1 MNNRDLI
8 TSSGQIIPYKSLPL
22 YSGSSVI
29 NPENSRDNLIEF
41 KSVMERH
48 NVFFA
53 LTAGTVLGAVRDKDF
68 IKHDEDIDLALYS
81 QDKQRVIDL
90 LPELINRG
98 FRVVRYNRRHVISI
112 MRNGDYIDLCFFE
125 KLNNEEYDCDG
136 CMLLAEFMENT
147 ISFPFLGTHFFIPK
161 NYEGYLTCE
170 YGINWRTP
178 RYDFDFNMPKWKTI
192 CKITKEGI
200 KNYLPDFLFFYLSKI
215 SANKQH
221 QKYRNL
227 FANYLEE
234 AKNKQ

>member
-8 TSSGQIIPYKSLPL
+8 TSSGQIIPYKCLPL

-29 NPENSRDNLIEF
+29 NLENSRDNLLEF
-41 KSVMERH
+41 KGVMERH
-48 NVFFA
+48 NIFFA
-53 LTAGTVLGAVRDKDF
+53 LTAGTVLGAVRDKNF

-98 FRVVRYNRRHVISI
+98 FRVVRYNRRNLISI

-178 RYDFDFNMPKWKTI
+178 RYDFDFNMPKWKII
-192 CKITKEGI
+192 CKITKERI
-200 KNYLPDFLFFYLSKI
+200 KNYLPDFIFFYLSNI

-221 QKYRNL
+221 KKYRNL

-234 AKNKQ
+234 TKNKQ